1 MPGDFKDL
9 PVKITTKDPQD
20 DFSTEQTEQIT
31 EAKDSAGDISHP
43 NISFSTSECLT
54 EEKITYIG
62 HNIHIGGKKGTKVE
76 NQEACAKLSFLTK
89 GAKFWSY
96 VPDKKLCHVKYSKSG
111 RKPHTDVV
119 SGNRECGKAGNQ
131 FSTLNCAVLLFF
143 CFHSLLLF
151 IRNSLFAY
159 LTIVVSLQTGPS
171 LEHC

>member
-1 MPGDFKDL
+1 MSLLVFVYHFFFHLRVLDRGKNYL
-9 PVKITTKDPQD
+9 HWTQHQD
-20 DFSTEQTEQIT
+20 RW
-31 EAKDSAGDISHP
+31 G
-43 NISFSTSECLT
+43 
-54 EEKITYIG
+54 
-62 HNIHIGGKKGTKVE
+62 KGTKVE
-76 NQEACAKLSFLTK
+76 NQEACARLSFSTK

-151 IRNSLFAY
+151 IRNSIFAY
-159 LTIVVSLQTGPS
+159 LSPHKSCKLANWTVTRTLFGKARKPFYVFLKCIK
-171 LEHC
+171 